1 MLERDVAALSGPT
14 GGGAMASQRAERSL
28 LWPGV
33 LVGVG
38 VAATVLLAGL
48 LLLRGG
54 GPLDGAAASRQDRN
68 YGRR

>member
-1 MLERDVAALSGPT
+1 
-14 GGGAMASQRAERSL
+14 MASRRAERSL

-54 GPLDGAAASRQDRN
+54 WSTRQAAASRQDRN
-68 YGRR
+68 FGRR